1 MFKHLVTAGLI
12 LNLAIFNF
20 LIFRPLPIK
29 AQPSL
34 ENIGN
39 SATKILNW
47 FQQLVTQINKIADAE
62 DRKRLASSL
71 TVLNKKIYDLEQDS
85 RYLLIALERPNPK
98 KDEIVEA
105 VSDARESLIA
115 LKSELE
121 QIGFEVRKLTGV
133 NEPNIELRT
142 MNAIG
147 IREAALD
154 EIDILE
160 REIT

>member
-1 MFKHLVTAGLI
+1 M
-12 LNLAIFNF
+12 
-20 LIFRPLPIK
+20 
-29 AQPSL
+29 
-34 ENIGN
+34 
-39 SATKILNW
+39 
-47 FQQLVTQINKIADAE
+47 
-62 DRKRLASSL
+62 
-71 TVLNKKIYDLEQDS
+71 LNKKIYDLEQDS

-154 EIDILE
+154 EIDILVE
-160 REIT
+160 GDRIFQGDKKRKLIEQIKFAVKELNAASIALFKVVEKL